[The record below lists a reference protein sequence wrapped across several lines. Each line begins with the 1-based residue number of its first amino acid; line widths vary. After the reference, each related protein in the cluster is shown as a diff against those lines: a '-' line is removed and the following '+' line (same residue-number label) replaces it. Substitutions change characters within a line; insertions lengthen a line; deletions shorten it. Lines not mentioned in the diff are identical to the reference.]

1 MAKSSSQNRWLQRQ
15 KNDPFTNKAKQENF
29 RSRAIYKLEE
39 IHQKDKLFKP
49 GQFVVDLGA
58 APGSWS
64 QYVVKQVGQ
73 TGQVIAVDIL
83 PMQALARVEFIQ
95 GDFLEQDV
103 VDQCLQ
109 MTKGKGVD
117 VVISDIAPNIS
128 GIRSS
133 DQAKSMAL
141 AEQAFYFAEDALKPG
156 GDFLVKVFEGAGTQE
171 FRQMC
176 KDAFRK
182 VMNRKPQASRDD
194 SREQYVLA
202 RSYKL

>member
-39 IHQKDKLFKP
+39 INQKDKLFKP

-58 APGSWS
+58 APGGWS
-64 QYVVKQVGQ
+64 QYVVKHVG
-73 TGQVIAVDIL
+73 GNGRVLALDIL
-83 PMQALARVEFIQ
+83 DMQPITGVEFIQ

-109 MTKGKGVD
+109 MTEGKGVD

-141 AEQAFYFAEDALKPG
+141 AEQAFYFAEDVLKPG

-176 KDAFRK
+176 KDSFKK